1 MAQLPSA
8 PSGVAKLTGA
18 GGSGTGLD
26 ITARIVSRFRAAT
39 HRHPLSLLPQR
50 GGASQFPAIGG
61 SPAITALDRRLIY
74 AGWIWR
80 PITLQDL
87 AALVDQG
94 GDVDALTLRP
104 RSDRPLDL
112 AELECMLNSTLIRR
126 EFASI
131 LSHYSPDGLAQ
142 KVFASTTFLKR
153 LLAKFRQL
161 RTQVDPSNDTA
172 MQNMLAAQG
181 ETTRFYW
188 GEARRLQER
197 LDAAHH
203 RRQSNL
209 RGVLAE
215 HELETRALREEVG
228 ELRSQVEN
236 LRLLG
241 RTRSGSRRLNV
252 PKLMNFLN
260 RDQTRVND
268 NWKRLQNLLE
278 HFRDGI
284 APEKSW
290 STLIAITAM
299 GDPFTQGSPFATLDE
314 DDSDEEEKD
323 QSGDPGDG
331 IQGKAAQGRKDNEVD
346 LTHQDS
352 GSSEPSSRKTTPT
365 KKKGSRGSSRKV
377 PDQPQ
382 LRPSG
387 WATDQA
393 HSPSNQL
400 MFQESD
406 VREIMQNEP
415 AVWDTLRPDVILLMR
430 AGIGYQG
437 SIALLSGDVMTHN
450 LFPPSALADMLASM
464 MFWNRLDESFWTKY
478 VPEKYNL
485 RAELRLDLLDSEGV
499 RPRYRLD
506 LVDADVRV
514 AQEVMDDEHDDT
526 QHDANYNPDDD
537 VDNQDDD
544 DIQGDDSVRSAP
556 KRRRTSISSHS
567 DAPVTQSTAISG
579 TPSKRVRSGSLRRQS
594 PLAQVDSGSLTVADT
609 EVVEV
614 PGPGISS
621 WRHYG
626 ILMTFAPS
634 SAHAVHQSSGFPD
647 YAPNKAGGIQPL
659 KQRFI
664 LADVQALLATEPW
677 TTMFENRVKISSR
690 RHYGILMTFA
700 PSSAHAVHQSAGFP
714 DYAQS
719 LLATEPWTTM
729 FENRVKRLVLHSYS
743 VLAPRARIALD
754 KYIRFME
761 ENASG
766 FSHGGHWFAID
777 TSTQGGADM
786 QRERKRQWD
795 ALWLE
800 LWRLSNENVVPST
813 IFWEAAHWSLPSK
826 PCYWIL
832 MNPRSLNGQRNP
844 YSLAEQLDILDR
856 REPARVQWGTATS
869 DEELVEHI
877 PKSVSVSLLPE
888 KTRRDNPASRTYD

>member
-1 MAQLPSA
+1 MARVRA
-8 PSGVAKLTGA
+8 ILTREGETEDVVDA
-18 GGSGTGLD
+18 GTSLD
-26 ITARIVSRFRAAT
+26 ITARIVVPASF
-39 HRHPLSLLPQR
+39 PQSAVHQPSDHTFFVGIPAWSQHLADDKYTR
-50 GGASQFPAIGG
+50 DGYGGLEVVQCVDGLMAVG
-61 SPAITALDRRLIY
+61 
-74 AGWIWR
+74 
-80 PITLQDL
+80 LQDL

-94 GDVDALTLRP
+94 GDGNTLTLRP
-104 RSDRPLDL
+104 RADRPLDL
-112 AELECMLNSTLIRR
+112 AELEGMLNSTLIRR

-142 KVFASTTFLKR
+142 KVFTSTTFLKR

-161 RTQVDPSNDTA
+161 RTQVNSSNSTA
-172 MQNMLAAQG
+172 VQNMLDAQG
-181 ETTRFYW
+181 ETTR
-188 GEARRLQER
+188 EQ

-203 RRQSNL
+203 RRQSDL

-268 NWKRLQNLLE
+268 NWKRLQDLLE
-278 HFRDGI
+278 RFRDGVT
-284 APEKSW
+284 PEKSW
-290 STLIAITAM
+290 STLIAITAVDDM
-299 GDPFTQGSPFATLDE
+299 FAQGSPFATLAE

-323 QSGDPGDG
+323 QSSDQGDG
-331 IQGKAAQGRKDNEVD
+331 TQGKVTQGGKDNEVD

-352 GSSEPSSRKTTPT
+352 GASEPSSQNTTPT

-387 WATDQA
+387 WAPSADQA
-393 HSPSNQL
+393 RSPSNRL
-400 MFQESD
+400 MFLKSD
-406 VREIMQNEP
+406 VREIMKNEP
-415 AVWDTLRPDVILLMR
+415 VVWDTLRPDVILLMR

-437 SIALLSGDVMTHN
+437 SIAMLSGDVMTHN

-478 VPEKYNL
+478 VPENTI
-485 RAELRLDLLDSEGV
+485 SV
-499 RPRYRLD
+499 QM
-506 LVDADVRV
+506 DADVGV
-514 AQEVMDDEHDDT
+514 SQDVMDDASSEHDDT

-537 VDNQDDD
+537 
-544 DIQGDDSVRSAP
+544 DIQGGDSVLSAP
-556 KRRRTSISSHS
+556 KRRRTPIASHS
-567 DAPVTQSTAISG
+567 DVPVTQATATSG
-579 TPSKRVRSGSLRRQS
+579 TPE
-594 PLAQVDSGSLTVADT
+594 PHCADT
-609 EVVEV
+609 EIVEV

-634 SAHAVHQSSGFPD
+634 SAHAVNQSAGFPD

-677 TTMFENRVKISSR
+677 TTMFENRVK
-690 RHYGILMTFA
+690 
-700 PSSAHAVHQSAGFP
+700 
-714 DYAQS
+714 
-719 LLATEPWTTM
+719 
-729 FENRVKRLVLHSYS
+729 RLVLHSHRA
-743 VLAPRARIALD
+743 LAPRARMALD
-754 KYIRFME
+754 KYISFME
-761 ENASG
+761 ENASA
-766 FSHGGHWFAID
+766 FWHGGHWFAID
-777 TSTQGGADM
+777 TSTQVGVDM

-795 ALWLE
+795 ALARTVE
-800 LWRLSNENVVPST
+800 TKQRKCVAEGVPST
-813 IFWEAAHWSLPSK
+813 IFWEAAYWSLPSK

-832 MNPRSLNGQRNP
+832 MNPRSLNSQDNP

-869 DEELVEHI
+869 DEELVENVSI
-877 PKSVSVSLLPE
+877 SVP
-888 KTRRDNPASRTYD
+888 